1 MKITKKVHKK
11 FIRELKSLKRKN
23 DNSRILDEGL
33 EIKNS
38 DCDELV
44 SVLFAV
50 ILMDKS
56 SEYLIK
62 KGVS

>member
-44 SVLFAV
+44 SVLFVV